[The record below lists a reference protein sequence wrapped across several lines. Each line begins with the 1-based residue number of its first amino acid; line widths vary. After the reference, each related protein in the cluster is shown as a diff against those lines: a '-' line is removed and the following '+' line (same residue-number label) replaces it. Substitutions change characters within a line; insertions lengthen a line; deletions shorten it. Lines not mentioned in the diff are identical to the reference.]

1 MSSFSDAEP
10 VVSDDVDTD
19 AETFEEEQQ
28 SVVFKKSHYEKE
40 EEVETV
46 MQLHKGEL
54 RKARKEEVVDG
65 KSNDSKR

>member
-46 MQLHKGEL
+46 MQLSDCH
-54 RKARKEEVVDG
+54 
-65 KSNDSKR
+65 S